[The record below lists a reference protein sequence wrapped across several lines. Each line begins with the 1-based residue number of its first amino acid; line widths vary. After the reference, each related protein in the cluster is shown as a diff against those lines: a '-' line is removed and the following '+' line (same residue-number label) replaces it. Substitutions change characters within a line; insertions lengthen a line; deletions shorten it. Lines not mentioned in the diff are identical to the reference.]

1 MCCCLRS
8 VKQFQDEHTW
18 PHCIKVKYV
27 SGIFVAIIC
36 LSLHR
41 DQGYCKYNY
50 IFRTSFMFSFLCC
63 IWFHQINSLIKI
75 LFLFLQSKNLIGTLT
90 ASEYY
95 CLNNCKYADTNLLY
109 FNNFFK
115 HMQLHDK
122 YDLSGADILPCS
134 RLKLP
139 CHHILEVKQILFKLL
154 YMRL

>member
-90 ASEYY
+90 ALCT
-95 CLNNCKYADTNLLY
+95 CLTVTVLTTANMQIQICYILIISLNICNYMTN
-109 FNNFFK
+109 
-115 HMQLHDK
+115 MI
-122 YDLSGADILPCS
+122 S
-134 RLKLP
+134 
-139 CHHILEVKQILFKLL
+139 LELIFYPVPA
-154 YMRL
+154 